1 MQTLIHKTALIT
13 QSEKGMGKIVA
24 ERLAALGA
32 TIILQYSGEPFAIN
46 QTLSNTEAMGA
57 TVFTVNQD
65 LYTAGGTEQLFQSI
79 FSRVSRID
87 IIVVNGETKSPE
99 LTDNSEDTIR
109 KILIYASDVIADKGH
124 IVYLAPVTNSFQS
137 EEKYLGI
144 SQQVAALIKE
154 LSIKIGPDGSTINTI
169 IPYAVNHT
177 DSTAEDSGSREELIR
192 NTVLKR
198 LTEPEEVAN
207 LAEFLATDL
216 SSVITGQHFT
226 TNRSH

>member
-13 QSEKGMGKIVA
+13 QSEKGLGKIVA

-32 TIILQYSGEPFAIN
+32 TIILHYSGEPFAIN

-65 LYTAGGTEQLFQSI
+65 LDTAGGAEQLFQSI
-79 FSRVSRID
+79 FSRVARID
-87 IIVVNGETKSPE
+87 IIVVNAATKSSE
-99 LTDNSEDTIR
+99 LSDSSEDMIR
-109 KILIYASDVIADKGH
+109 KILVCASDVIEEKGH
-124 IVYLAPVTNSFQS
+124 IIYLAPVINSSHS
-137 EEKYLGI
+137 EEKHIGI
-144 SQQVAALIKE
+144 SRQIAALIKE
-154 LSIKIGPDGSTINTI
+154 LSLKIGPDGSTINTI
-169 IPYAVNHT
+169 IPYAVNHI
-177 DSTAEDSGSREELIR
+177 DSTAQDPGSREELIG